1 VPEAG
6 LRERQKR
13 AVRTSLERAALEL
26 FLERGFGGTSVDD
39 IAARAAVSRST
50 FFRYF
55 GSKEAVIFGPFDV
68 IGESLARAILA
79 RPTNEPPL
87 QAFEEGLVV
96 NSTSIRADGE
106 QHDEQIARYRD
117 RVVQRDP
124 ELQTRARE
132 FTLRWQSRVASTLA
146 QRDGM
151 DVPRAAHLLAAAVGI
166 AVTERIADEWRRHP
180 HMDVEKLIRDQF
192 ELLRTLIT

>member
-26 FLERGFGGTSVDD
+26 FLDKGFNATSVDD

-55 GSKEAVIFGPFDV
+55 GSKEAVIFARFDV
-68 IGESLARAILA
+68 VGEALAGAILA
-79 RPTNEPPL
+79 RPPDETPL
-87 QAFEEGLVV
+87 RAFEEGLVV
-96 NSTSIRADGE
+96 NNTAMRSEEDD
-106 QHDEQIARYRD
+106 QQLVRYRD
-117 RVVQRDP
+117 RIVQGDP

-132 FTLRWQSRVASTLA
+132 FTLRWQTRIASTLA
-146 QRDGM
+146 QREGH
-151 DVPRAAHLLAAAVGI
+151 DVPKAGHLLAAAVGI
-166 AVTERIADEWRRHP
+166 AVTERIAEEWRRHP
-180 HMDVEKLIRDQF
+180 HVEIEKLIRDQF
-192 ELLRTLIT
+192 RLLRTVVA